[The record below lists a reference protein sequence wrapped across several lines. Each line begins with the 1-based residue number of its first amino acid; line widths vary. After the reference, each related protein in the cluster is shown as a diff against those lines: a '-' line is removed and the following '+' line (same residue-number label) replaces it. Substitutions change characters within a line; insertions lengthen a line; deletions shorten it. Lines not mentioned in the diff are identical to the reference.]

1 MPYILAPKPAPNATQ
16 TSHSL
21 VFANLP
27 GTSAQLAKR
36 LGLSYMQMMTVMK
49 DVLEVDATREPND
62 RLIATEWRQVGDGR
76 GQPSQELV
84 FSLRKKNE

>member
-1 MPYILAPKPAPNATQ
+1 MAYILPPTAPNVTQ
-16 TSHSL
+16 TPHSL
-21 VFANLP
+21 VFVNLP
-27 GTSAQLAKR
+27 GTSTQLAKR
-36 LGLSYMQMMTVMK
+36 LGLTYIQMMMVMK

>member
-1 MPYILAPKPAPNATQ
+1 MAYILPPTAPNVTQ
-16 TSHSL
+16 TPHSL

-27 GTSAQLAKR
+27 GTSTQLAKR
-36 LGLSYMQMMTVMK
+36 LGLTYIQMMMVMK